1 VAAPEIPGRLRRGV
15 AKGIQVYFGLA
26 SDRTLTR
33 TALLLLL
40 AAALLGAPRPAAA
53 QARAAA
59 AQARTAVAIV
69 VHPQTR
75 VSELSFDELR
85 KIFRGDQQFWPDGSR
100 ITLLVRAPVAVERAL
115 VLDRIYR
122 MTEDQFRQ
130 YWIGKMFR
138 ADVAAGPKIVYSSE
152 MARELVSAI
161 PGAIT
166 FVPADAVV
174 SGLKVLRINGMLP
187 GDATYPLR

>member
-1 VAAPEIPGRLRRGV
+1 
-15 AKGIQVYFGLA
+15 VYSLV
-26 SDRTLTR
+26 DRNSNSSRISLLP
-33 TALLLLL
+33 LLLV
-40 AAALLGAPRPAAA
+40 AAALAGPRPVAA

-59 AQARTAVAIV
+59 AQTRTAVAIV
-69 VHPQTR
+69 VHPDTR
-75 VSELSFDELR
+75 ISELSFDDLR

-100 ITLLVRAPVAVERAL
+100 ITLLVRAPVAAERAL

-152 MARELVSAI
+152 MARELVTAI

-166 FVPADAVV
+166 FLPVDAAVG
-174 SGLKVLRINGMLP
+174 GLKVLRINGVLP
-187 GDATYPLR
+187 GDTNYPLR